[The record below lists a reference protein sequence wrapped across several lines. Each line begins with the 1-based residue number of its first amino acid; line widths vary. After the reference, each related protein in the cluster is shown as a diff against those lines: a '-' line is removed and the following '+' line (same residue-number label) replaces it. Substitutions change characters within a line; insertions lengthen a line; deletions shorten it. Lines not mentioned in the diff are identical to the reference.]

1 MIVPIANS
9 LMAYTAVQHIA
20 RTGRLCLNLQ
30 GTRFKEKLLPAKW
43 RTVTA
48 SLLILL
54 FTVPLVYSSISYSA
68 HVTIAP
74 QLRPF
79 ASASIDY
86 RSNTGAN
93 LLNSPKDRTWN
104 GSAWSDPEIE
114 LASAGSGVLWLRSA
128 YCPIQSRATEKIIV
142 TLSVDDYLDAYV
154 WNGSSWSVTNNI
166 GQVNSG
172 ASTYQSFDV
181 AYEKASGEAIIV
193 YALLSSDGTRDLAYK
208 TWNGSTWS
216 NEAYINDLG
225 HSSAVNYRWVE
236 LEPNPINGSN
246 EIALIA
252 IDQSN
257 ADCNGWIW
265 NGNDWGNF
273 QELESSMS
281 AVRDCECIG
290 VAYEQN
296 SGHAMFAWCYT
307 GFVESRKWNNTA
319 WENELPAISISTL
332 NNRWLSL
339 KADPSSN
346 FLMVVTID
354 GQSDLNTVFW
364 NGSSWDSPVEHDD
377 GITHTDRR
385 CADFDWEPLSGKG
398 LLVWSTAQDSVSYKT
413 FTAPAT
419 WGNEATSSN
428 PVAHP
433 WIQLKRNPRY
443 VAGDVKILGATL
455 NGNQDIFGLRW
466 DGSVLTIETTAL
478 TSDASTIAYE
488 CFDITFQ
495 IRYS

>member
-1 MIVPIANS
+1 
-9 LMAYTAVQHIA
+9 
-20 RTGRLCLNLQ
+20 
-30 GTRFKEKLLPAKW
+30 
-43 RTVTA
+43 
-48 SLLILL
+48 
-54 FTVPLVYSSISYSA
+54 
-68 HVTIAP
+68 
-74 QLRPF
+74 
-79 ASASIDY
+79 
-86 RSNTGAN
+86 
-93 LLNSPKDRTWN
+93 
-104 GSAWSDPEIE
+104 
-114 LASAGSGVLWLRSA
+114 
-128 YCPIQSRATEKIIV
+128 
-142 TLSVDDYLDAYV
+142 
-154 WNGSSWSVTNNI
+154 
-166 GQVNSG
+166 
-172 ASTYQSFDV
+172 
-181 AYEKASGEAIIV
+181 
-193 YALLSSDGTRDLAYK
+193 
-208 TWNGSTWS
+208 
-216 NEAYINDLG
+216 
-225 HSSAVNYRWVE
+225 VE
-236 LEPNPINGSN
+236 LESNPTTDSN

-265 NGNDWGNF
+265 NGNNWGNF

-307 GFVESRKWNNTA
+307 GFVETRKWNGTA

-346 FLMVVTID
+346 NLMVVTID

-364 NGSSWDSPVEHDD
+364 NGSSWNSPVEHDD
-377 GITHTDRR
+377 DITHTDRR
-385 CADFDWEPLSGKG
+385 CADFDWEPLGSKG

-419 WGNEATSSN
+419 WGNASTSPN
-428 PVAHP
+428 PAAHP